1 MKDVAIPEEIPAR
14 HMPRSRSTTL
24 IFAGLFAVGL
34 VAFLVLLAVDSHRAW
49 QAYVANWLF
58 VTSVAIGA
66 IMVGAATT
74 IARARW
80 NWSLRRISM
89 AFGAFLPISFI
100 LFLPMLT
107 LGDNY
112 FPWIEYMEFDEIVQ
126 KKEAYLNLPFLTAR
140 NVAGLLLLFGV
151 ALYFVYL
158 SVRPDLGEAPPP
170 EEDDDGRRTW
180 RERLTGG
187 WMGQEKEALTA
198 WTRMRAVAPALVLI
212 YALVMSVISVD
223 WAMSLEPHWFSML
236 FPGWFF
242 MGAFLAGLA
251 VTGLTTM
258 FLRRSPGSY
267 LQEAVGPDQ
276 LHDLGKLTFGFS
288 IFWMYLVFSQYIVI
302 WYGKLPWEQE
312 WIIHRSMDGWGVF
325 SVVTIA
331 LCFFVPFA
339 VLLGKRPKLNP
350 QILGSVGGI
359 ILLGLWLERYLLI
372 APSIREEG
380 TPHMTLW
387 EPAIALLFIAP
398 LVLSV
403 RWFLSTFPMVQL
415 WQPPPPEEAVEAEI
429 PPEELER
436 LRSERAAEQPQG

>member
-1 MKDVAIPEEIPAR
+1 MKDVAIPQEIPAR
-14 HMPRSRSTTL
+14 YLPRSRSTTL
-24 IFAGLFAVGL
+24 VFAGLFALGL
-34 VAFLVLLAVDSHRAW
+34 VAFIVLLAVDSHRAW
-49 QAYVANWLF
+49 QAYVANWMF
-58 VTSVAIGA
+58 STSVAIGA

-74 IARARW
+74 ITRARW
-80 NWSLRRISM
+80 NWSLRRISL
-89 AFGAFLPISFI
+89 AFGAFLPISFV

-107 LGDNY
+107 LGEDY
-112 FPWIEYMEFDEIVQ
+112 FPWIAYMEFDEIVQ
-126 KKEAYLNLPFLTAR
+126 KKEAYLNLPFLAAR
-140 NVAGLLLLFGV
+140 NVAGLLLLFGM

-158 SVRPDLGEAPPP
+158 AVRPDLGEAPRG

-180 RERLTGG
+180 RERLSTG
-187 WMGQEKEALTA
+187 WLGQEEETRRG
-198 WTRMRAVAPALVLI
+198 WVRMRAVAPALVLV
-212 YALVMSVISVD
+212 YALVMSVVAVD

-251 VTGLTTM
+251 ATGVATAL
-258 FLRRSPGSY
+258 LRRSQGIV
-267 LQEAVGPDQ
+267 QEMVGPDQ

-325 SVVTIA
+325 SVATIA
-331 LCFFVPFA
+331 LCFFIPFA

-350 QILGSVGGI
+350 RILGTVGGI

-398 LVLSV
+398 LVLAV
-403 RWFLSTFPMVQL
+403 RWFLSTFPMVQR
-415 WQPPPPEEAVEAEI
+415 WQPPAQEEMLEAEI

-436 LRSERAAEQPQG
+436 FGSEVAPPPER